1 MSVAADKRFTTGWL
15 MWADN
20 SYSIREARRIPQE
33 YCEIC
38 LEEKKKSQQI
48 MQGTAGIFQFHHAC
62 LPAPSLRDQEN
73 GALIPA
79 VLTCDT
85 SSISAFVA

>member
-1 MSVAADKRFTTGWL
+1 
-15 MWADN
+15 
-20 SYSIREARRIPQE
+20 
-33 YCEIC
+33 
-38 LEEKKKSQQI
+38 

-73 GALIPA
+73 VALIPA